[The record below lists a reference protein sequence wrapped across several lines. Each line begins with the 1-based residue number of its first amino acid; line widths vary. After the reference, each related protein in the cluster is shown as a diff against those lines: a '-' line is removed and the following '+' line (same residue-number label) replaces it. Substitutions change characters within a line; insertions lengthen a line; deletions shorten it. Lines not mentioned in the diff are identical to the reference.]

1 MIYLV
6 YNNIL
11 IVWGVNMYRINN
23 KLFKSF
29 RRIQQLVLK
38 SMVYSDTERNDCPF
52 CQYHLEKVDEDN
64 VTKYLC
70 ESCKTLIVDE
80 VCEKTGKK
88 YIYTDIY
95 GYEREDININEYKNE
110 KWLYYRKKEAALH
123 YRNITKLDEDG
134 FIICPHCNE
143 IHEK

>member
-52 CQYHLEKVDEDN
+52 CQYHLEKVAEDN

-88 YIYTDIY
+88 YI
-95 GYEREDININEYKNE
+95 NKYKNE